1 MASNQ
6 ANCRFF
12 QLFCLVAL
20 SGLGSSFISGCS
32 SPSFEPNRLAAAS
45 YLETQDSAEVDRL
58 AASVGVLIEEIFG
71 TPDAPKWPDGVP
83 MAVEMEEVERCAG
96 PVGRAYDKVERGLY
110 RKHCVQCHGITGDG
124 AGPAASLLAPYPRDF
139 RRGTFKFKS
148 TSIGSKP
155 IRSDLIKTIEHGLPG
170 TSMPAFQTLRNRPE
184 FEHDIESLVEYVVFL
199 SIRGEAERRLLKLSV
214 DNETQPS
221 REEAIAVV
229 SKVSQSWIEAPDL
242 VVDIPV
248 IPEVSPEEF
257 QASVERGKTLFTSDK
272 ASCFKC
278 HGYEGKGDGVSQD
291 YDEWTKDWTI
301 RVGIDPAKK
310 SEWKVMKPFGALKP
324 VVDRSRNFSLGGL
337 RGGSTEQDIVKR
349 IVLGVDGTPMPAAT
363 FSETDPNAF
372 SLEDVFD
379 LARYVASLG
388 RNTTSADAGLAV
400 SAPGSS
406 VSGSSDANSSDA
418 DNTDADGVKVVNS
431 SKGAQ

>member
-1 MASNQ
+1 MAFPNLQMYNNSTMASNR
-6 ANCRFF
+6 ATGRFS
-12 QLFCLVAL
+12 QLACSVAL
-20 SGLGSSFISGCS
+20 FVSIMWLISGCS

-45 YLETQDSAEVDRL
+45 YLETQDSDEVDRL
-58 AASVGVLIEEIFG
+58 AYSISELIEDIFG
-71 TPDAPKWPDGVP
+71 TPDTPKWPDGVA
-83 MAVEMEEVERCAG
+83 MAVDMDEVQRCSG
-96 PVGRAYDKVERGLY
+96 PVGRAFDKVERGLF

-155 IRSDLIKTIEHGLPG
+155 IRSDLVKIIERGLPG

-184 FEHDIESLVEYVVFL
+184 FENDIESLVEYVVFL

-214 DNETQPS
+214 DKETQPS
-221 REEAIAVV
+221 REEAIAIV
-229 SKVSQSWIEAPDL
+229 SKIAQSWLDAPGQ
-242 VVDIPV
+242 VVEVPM
-248 IPEVSPEEF
+248 IPEVSPEEY
-257 QASVERGKTLFTSDK
+257 QASVERGKTLFASNK

-310 SEWKVMKPFGALKP
+310 SEWKIMKPFGALKP

-337 RGGSTEQDIVKR
+337 RGGSTEQDIVNR

-363 FSETDPNAF
+363 FSETDPNALSF
-372 SLEDVFD
+372 EDVFD
-379 LARYVASLG
+379 LARYVSSLSS
-388 RNTTSADAGLAV
+388 TTRSARTV
-400 SAPGSS
+400 S
-406 VSGSSDANSSDA
+406 
-418 DNTDADGVKVVNS
+418 VNLVN
-431 SKGAQ
+431 GAQ